1 MAEYRD
7 DAVESAVLNDQVFL
21 RVISQSTNDVA
32 VLNDDSTSRV
42 RSNALETA
50 VLNDAVL
57 ERWWT
62 QTVESAVLN
71 DAVKTYARLRNN
83 AVEAAVLND
92 ALLSVFVDKVVE
104 AAVLN
109 DAAGKSE
116 VTSRTVEAAVLNDL
130 GDHAQH
136 FRTNAVETA
145 ELGDLS
151 PSRIANRVVE
161 AAVLNDAVYTRFNPV
176 DLIKEVAVLN
186 DAISAVGHK
195 IDLVLE
201 LAVLNDATTQ
211 HLHGADKVIEIA
223 YISDYARGGEGSA
236 WTADVEPLAMSRYD
250 NFPFNSLAV
259 VNGTLMGAGPGGV
272 FALTGD
278 TDAGVAIQAEIVG
291 DWTDRIQGPKGTEPD
306 PKLKR
311 PRYVYLNTRVDGVL
325 AFVLGCLEDGGEV
338 DYSYSLPDITALG
351 FVNNRAPL
359 GRGIRSRYL
368 RPVIRN
374 VSGADF
380 EINDGTV
387 VVDSLA
393 RSL

>member
-7 DAVESAVLNDQVFL
+7 DAVESAVLNDTVFL
-21 RVISQSTNDVA
+21 RVISQSTADVA
-32 VLNDDSTSRV
+32 TLNDDSTSRI

-62 QTVESAVLN
+62 KTVESAVLN
-71 DAVKTYARLRNN
+71 DAVKVTARLRSN
-83 AVEAAVLND
+83 AVEVAILND

-104 AAVLN
+104 SAVLN
-109 DAAGKSE
+109 DASAMSG
-116 VTSRTVEAAVLNDL
+116 VTSLTVEAAVLNDL

-151 PSRIANRVVE
+151 PSRISNRVTDSAVLNDAAYTFFAPVDRALE
-161 AAVLNDAVYTRFNPV
+161 AAVLNDA
-176 DLIKEVAVLN
+176 
-186 DAISAVGHK
+186 ISGVGHK

-201 LAVLNDATTQ
+201 IAVLNDATSQ
-211 HLHGADKVIEIA
+211 HLHGSDRVVEVA
-223 YISDYARGGEGSA
+223 YISDFARGGEGVA

-259 VNGTLMGAGPGGV
+259 VNGTLMGAGTEGV
-272 FALTGD
+272 FALAGD
-278 TDAGVAIQAEIVG
+278 TDAGAAIQAEIAG

-325 AFVLGCLEDGGEV
+325 AFVLGCLEDGDEV